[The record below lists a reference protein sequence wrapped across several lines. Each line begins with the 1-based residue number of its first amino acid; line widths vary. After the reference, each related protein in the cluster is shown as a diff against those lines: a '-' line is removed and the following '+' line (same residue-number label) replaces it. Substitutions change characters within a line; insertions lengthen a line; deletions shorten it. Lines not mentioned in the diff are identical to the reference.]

1 MLRGL
6 RAADAPLIQRLC
18 GAEGR
23 LFLRLG
29 ALLQAQVTITQMALE
44 AALADANGKLL
55 LSDRRLKDVQPAGF
69 TALAAEHGA
78 AALGLVLVDGATGAE
93 AGWRVIALEDELGNP
108 LLQATVE
115 TNPDP
120 SVAPAIGEMIATLT
134 PALRTPVEGLL
145 SARAD
150 DQRAAALEQLRYA
163 APPLAVVSEL
173 MPMLLADAAELVRE
187 RAIGLLVA
195 AGAHVAVVD
204 LVRALHRRDDAAIMR
219 CGEVIATLPTVQQDL
234 AVSALSASAARGQA
248 TQTLVELGQR
258 LARHLSDHRGLDRLL
273 EQLLPT
279 RLSLLGLVRALQ
291 DHDAPRVESILRR
304 NLGHGTEQD
313 ATIIMLLAA
322 PGQTGDDALVAR
334 GVELLLASGEEP
346 RERMVL
352 AGALRRLDPDGGRLV
367 RLITARGMGIASA
380 HDTSV
385 YWLIAE
391 LCRDRAIPPALAEE
405 LAGVVRRLLRDAP
418 GPHLVALLE
427 QQLPALLPASD
438 AARGALVEPLV
449 EVVARFRDD
458 RSLDL
463 VAACLSG
470 IGTAATAAL
479 WLLLEEHPHETVR
492 LLAADLLPQLIS
504 EPVAARAAARRLLG
518 GLDRAVQGRERGA
531 LVTAAARLAASAA
544 LPAEDCAAIDRATD
558 GLGEA
563 AIDAFGHLAAAPG
576 CAPERREAI
585 MHQLIDELTEELPDK
600 PVEQV
605 KDPATDETTF
615 VLDASLGAHT
625 HNVPRVLTALHR
637 IGCSPHLSADAL
649 QHLVT
654 AMCAQWRKVASWQ
667 TIWGPANIQE
677 LGRVLGLLAG
687 RNGFPGPL
695 RVRICEALLPR
706 LNQLTIARSLARVF
720 VAAEGS
726 YLSAL
731 AGKAGDRLVQLTSD
745 GYYAED
751 ELPELVEVLVDFLV
765 IPHLGPQGDAVRRRI
780 INLLLANRTHCTS
793 RARAKL
799 RALLPDLNAD
809 LQARLDWL

>member
-6 RAADAPLIQRLC
+6 RAGDAPLIQRLC
-18 GAEGR
+18 GADNR

-29 ALLQAQVTITQMALE
+29 TLIQGQVGITQMALE
-44 AALADANGKLL
+44 AVVGDANGKLL

-69 TALAAEHGA
+69 AALVGEHGA
-78 AALGLVLVDGATGAE
+78 SALGLVLVDDQSGAE
-93 AGWRVIALEDELGNP
+93 PGWRVIALDDEAGNP
-108 LLQATVE
+108 LIHTTVE
-115 TNPDP
+115 TAPDP
-120 SVAPAIGEMIATLT
+120 GAAPAIGAMIATLS
-134 PALRTPVEGLL
+134 PSLRTPVEGLL

-195 AGAHVAVVD
+195 AGANVAVVD
-204 LVRALHRRDDAAIMR
+204 LVRALHRRDDAAIAR
-219 CGEVIATLPTVQQDL
+219 CAQVIATLPEMQQDL

-248 TQTLVELGQR
+248 TQALVELGEC
-258 LARHLSDHRGLDRLL
+258 LASHIAGHRGLDRLL

-279 RLSLLGLVRALQ
+279 RLSLLSLVRALQ
-291 DHDAPRVESILRR
+291 ERDAPRIESILRR

-313 ATIIMLLAA
+313 ATIILLLAA
-322 PGQTGDDALVAR
+322 PGQLGDDALIGR
-334 GVELLLASGEEP
+334 GIDLLLASSEEP
-346 RERMVL
+346 RERMAL
-352 AGALRRLDPDGGRLV
+352 AGALRRLDHGGGRLA
-367 RLITARGMGIASA
+367 RLITARGMAIGAA

-391 LCRDRAIPPALAEE
+391 LCRDQAIPADIAEE
-405 LAGVVRRLLRDAP
+405 LSGVVRRLLRDGP

-438 AARGALVEPLV
+438 AARGQLVEPLV

-463 VAACLSG
+463 VATCLAG

-492 LLAADLLPQLIS
+492 LLAADLLPQLIT
-504 EPVAARAAARRLLG
+504 EADAAHAAAKRLLG

-531 LVTAAARLAASAA
+531 LVTAAARLATGAG
-544 LPAEDCAAIDRATD
+544 LGAEDCAAIDRATA
-558 GLGEA
+558 GLGDA
-563 AIDAFGHLAAAPG
+563 GIDALGHLASAPN
-576 CAPERREAI
+576 CPPERRDAI
-585 MHQLIDELTEELPDK
+585 MHQLIDGLMEELPDK

-605 KDPATDETTF
+605 TDPATDEVTF
-615 VLDASLGAHT
+615 VLDATLGAHT

-637 IGCSPHLSADAL
+637 IGCSPHLPADSL
-649 QHLVT
+649 QHLIT
-654 AMCAQWRKVASWQ
+654 ALCSQWRKVASWQ

-687 RNGFPGPL
+687 RSGFPGPL

-706 LNQLTIARSLARVF
+706 LNQLSIARSLARVF

-726 YLSAL
+726 YLSTL
-731 AGKAGDRLVQLTSD
+731 AGKAGDKLVQLTSD

-799 RALLPDLNAD
+799 RALLPDLSAD
-809 LQARLDWL
+809 LQARLDWT